1 MSLFSKMFNSEK
13 KDTTY
18 TGPKPYGSL
27 RSAAGGEDYYKTILG
42 RSQGQGVGYG
52 DSYASQ
58 MANPIIQN
66 SRARFQDYT
75 MPELNSELSLTGRR
89 RGSAGFSQVAQ
100 AQKEQGLQEGD
111 IYSQLQQRNED
122 LMRDEQS
129 QAISQLGDFNKGDYD
144 AMSNLANFEY
154 ADNSRQVGEAND
166 RRANQ
171 AKGMQALGQAGVQML
186 LGQNA
191 PNPFGGGNP
200 TGQTMY
206 AGNTPYPVTSPP
218 TGYNYNYQKPQKN
231 YAQQIMSRLGLGR
244 V

>member
-1 MSLFSKMFNSEK
+1 MGLFGKLFNSEK

-42 RSQGQGVGYG
+42 RSHGQGVGYG

-100 AQKEQGLQEGD
+100 AQKEQGLAEGD

-122 LMRDEQS
+122 LMRREQS
-129 QAISQLGDFNKGDYD
+129 EAIGQLGDFNKGDYD

-154 ADNSRQVGEAND
+154 ADNNRQVTEANQ

-171 AKGMQALGQAGVQML
+171 ATGYQNLLAAGSDAVMGMY
-186 LGQNA
+186 
-191 PNPFGGGNP
+191 GGGGGAFSRQP
-200 TGQTMY
+200 
-206 AGNTPYPVTSPP
+206 
-218 TGYNYNYQKPQKN
+218 
-231 YAQQIMSRLGLGR
+231 QQINYGGQSYPTSQPPAGSNYMNSIFSRSNQPAKYGQIGR
-244 V
+244 VR